1 MLDVQ
6 NFIDFF
12 FSGAALPFLAL
23 LAMMLIAFAAIIIFW
38 LQSRRL
44 KLVLEDMYAR
54 HQHLAKAVN
63 DMRSSPAS
71 PVSSEGM
78 NALSAMLIEQGK
90 VIASLQGKLCALP
103 MVLTSRNKY
112 RGRLKWHAKGP
123 NVPVLSRRPAFLLNK
138 PMPSSNFTAKIPA
151 SRLSGS
157 LSPCSRL
164 H

>member
-38 LQSRRL
+38 LQGRRL
-44 KLVLEDMYAR
+44 KLVLEDMYVR
-54 HQHLAKAVN
+54 HQQLAKAVN

-71 PVSSEGM
+71 PASSEGM

-90 VIASLQGKLCALP
+90 AIASLQGEIVRLADGVNQQEQISRAIEMARQGAKRAGLVEATGISAEQADAI
-103 MVLTSRNKY
+103 VKFHGKNTS
-112 RGRLKWHAKGP
+112 
-123 NVPVLSRRPAFLLNK
+123 
-138 PMPSSNFTAKIPA
+138 
-151 SRLSGS
+151 
-157 LSPCSRL
+157 
-164 H
+164 

>member
-1 MLDVQ
+1 MLDAQ

-54 HQHLAKAVN
+54 HQQLAKAVN

-71 PVSSEGM
+71 PASSEGM
-78 NALSAMLIEQGK
+78 NALSAMLIEQGE
-90 VIASLQGKLCALP
+90 VIASLQGEIVRLADGVNQQEQISRAIEMARQGAKRAGLVEATGISAEQADAI
-103 MVLTSRNKY
+103 VKFHGKNTS
-112 RGRLKWHAKGP
+112 
-123 NVPVLSRRPAFLLNK
+123 
-138 PMPSSNFTAKIPA
+138 
-151 SRLSGS
+151 
-157 LSPCSRL
+157 
-164 H
+164 

>member
-1 MLDVQ
+1 VLDVQ

-63 DMRSSPAS
+63 DMRSSPAP
-71 PVSSEGM
+71 PVSSEGV

-90 VIASLQGKLCALP
+90 VIASLQGEIVRLADGVNQQEQISRAIEMARQGAKRAGLVEATGISAEQADAI
-103 MVLTSRNKY
+103 VKFHGKNTS
-112 RGRLKWHAKGP
+112 
-123 NVPVLSRRPAFLLNK
+123 
-138 PMPSSNFTAKIPA
+138 
-151 SRLSGS
+151 
-157 LSPCSRL
+157 
-164 H
+164 

>member
-71 PVSSEGM
+71 PVSSEGV

-90 VIASLQGKLCALP
+90 VIASLQGEIVRLADG
-103 MVLTSRNKY
+103 VNQQEQISRAIEMA
-112 RGRLKWHAKGP
+112 RQGAKRAGLVEATGISAEQADAIVKFHGK
-123 NVPVLSRRPAFLLNK
+123 NN
-138 PMPSSNFTAKIPA
+138 
-151 SRLSGS
+151 G
-157 LSPCSRL
+157 
-164 H
+164 

>member
-54 HQHLAKAVN
+54 HQQLAKAVN

-71 PVSSEGM
+71 PASSEGV

-90 VIASLQGKLCALP
+90 VIASLQGEIVRLADGVNQQEQISRAIEMARQGAKRAGLVEATGISAEQADAI
-103 MVLTSRNKY
+103 VKFHGKNTS
-112 RGRLKWHAKGP
+112 
-123 NVPVLSRRPAFLLNK
+123 
-138 PMPSSNFTAKIPA
+138 
-151 SRLSGS
+151 
-157 LSPCSRL
+157 
-164 H
+164 

>member
-44 KLVLEDMYAR
+44 KLVLEDMYVR
-54 HQHLAKAVN
+54 HQQLAKALN

-71 PVSSEGM
+71 PASSEGI

-90 VIASLQGKLCALP
+90 AIASLQGEIVRLADGVNQQEQISRAIEMARQGAKRAGLVEATGISAEQADAI
-103 MVLTSRNKY
+103 VKFHGKNTS
-112 RGRLKWHAKGP
+112 
-123 NVPVLSRRPAFLLNK
+123 
-138 PMPSSNFTAKIPA
+138 
-151 SRLSGS
+151 
-157 LSPCSRL
+157 
-164 H
+164 

>member
-44 KLVLEDMYAR
+44 KVVLEDMYAR
-54 HQHLAKAVN
+54 HHQLVKVVSDA
-63 DMRSSPAS
+63 RSTPGSPAD
-71 PVSSEGM
+71 SESM

-90 VIASLQGKLCALP
+90 AISTLKAEIVRLADGVNQQEQISRAIEMARQGAKRAGLVEATGISAEQADAI
-103 MVLTSRNKY
+103 VKFHGKNTS
-112 RGRLKWHAKGP
+112 
-123 NVPVLSRRPAFLLNK
+123 
-138 PMPSSNFTAKIPA
+138 
-151 SRLSGS
+151 
-157 LSPCSRL
+157 
-164 H
+164 

>member
-44 KLVLEDMYAR
+44 KLVLEDMYVR
-54 HQHLAKAVN
+54 HQQLAKALN

-71 PVSSEGM
+71 PASSEGI
-78 NALSAMLIEQGK
+78 NALSAMLVEQGK
-90 VIASLQGKLCALP
+90 AIASLQGEIVRLADGVNQQEQISRAIEMARQGAKRAGLVEATGISAEQADAI
-103 MVLTSRNKY
+103 VKFHGKNTS
-112 RGRLKWHAKGP
+112 
-123 NVPVLSRRPAFLLNK
+123 
-138 PMPSSNFTAKIPA
+138 
-151 SRLSGS
+151 
-157 LSPCSRL
+157 
-164 H
+164 

>member
-6 NFIDFF
+6 SFIDFF

-54 HQHLAKAVN
+54 HQQLAKAVN
-63 DMRSSPAS
+63 DLRSSSASPAS
-71 PVSSEGM
+71 SEGV

-90 VIASLQGKLCALP
+90 ALASLQGEIVRLADGVNPVSYTHLTLP
-103 MVLTSRNKY
+103 T
-112 RGRLKWHAKGP
+112 
-123 NVPVLSRRPAFLLNK
+123 
-138 PMPSSNFTAKIPA
+138 IE
-151 SRLSGS
+151 
-157 LSPCSRL
+157 
-164 H
+164 

>member
-1 MLDVQ
+1 MLDAQ

-54 HQHLAKAVN
+54 HQQLAKAVN

-78 NALSAMLIEQGK
+78 NALSAMLIEQGE
-90 VIASLQGKLCALP
+90 VIASLQGEIVRLADGVNQQEQISRAIEMARQGAKRAGLVEATGISAEQADAI
-103 MVLTSRNKY
+103 VKFHGKNTS
-112 RGRLKWHAKGP
+112 
-123 NVPVLSRRPAFLLNK
+123 
-138 PMPSSNFTAKIPA
+138 
-151 SRLSGS
+151 
-157 LSPCSRL
+157 
-164 H
+164 

>member
-54 HQHLAKAVN
+54 HQQLAKAVN

-71 PVSSEGM
+71 PVSSEGV

-90 VIASLQGKLCALP
+90 AIASLQGEIVRLADGVNQQEQISRAIEMARQGAKRAGLVEATGISAEQADAI
-103 MVLTSRNKY
+103 VKFHGKNTS
-112 RGRLKWHAKGP
+112 
-123 NVPVLSRRPAFLLNK
+123 
-138 PMPSSNFTAKIPA
+138 
-151 SRLSGS
+151 
-157 LSPCSRL
+157 
-164 H
+164 

>member
-1 MLDVQ
+1 MLDAQ

-54 HQHLAKAVN
+54 HQQLAKAVN

-71 PVSSEGM
+71 PASSEGM
-78 NALSAMLIEQGK
+78 NALSAMLIEQGE
-90 VIASLQGKLCALP
+90 VIAALQGEIVRLADGVNQQEQISRAIEMARQGAKRAGLVEATGISAEQADAI
-103 MVLTSRNKY
+103 VKFHGKNTS
-112 RGRLKWHAKGP
+112 
-123 NVPVLSRRPAFLLNK
+123 
-138 PMPSSNFTAKIPA
+138 
-151 SRLSGS
+151 
-157 LSPCSRL
+157 
-164 H
+164 

>member
-44 KLVLEDMYAR
+44 KLVLEDIYVR
-54 HQHLAKAVN
+54 HQQLAKAVN

-71 PVSSEGM
+71 PASSEGI

-90 VIASLQGKLCALP
+90 AIASLQGEIVRLADGVNQQEQISRAIEMARQGAKRAGLVEATGISAEQADAI
-103 MVLTSRNKY
+103 VKFHGKNTS
-112 RGRLKWHAKGP
+112 
-123 NVPVLSRRPAFLLNK
+123 
-138 PMPSSNFTAKIPA
+138 
-151 SRLSGS
+151 
-157 LSPCSRL
+157 
-164 H
+164 

>member
-44 KLVLEDMYAR
+44 KLVLEDMYVR
-54 HQHLAKAVN
+54 HQQLAKAVN

-71 PVSSEGM
+71 PASSEGI
-78 NALSAMLIEQGK
+78 NALSAMLIEQGE
-90 VIASLQGKLCALP
+90 VIASLQGEIVRLADGVNQQEQISRAIEMARQGAKRAGLVEATGISAEQADAI
-103 MVLTSRNKY
+103 VKFHGKNTS
-112 RGRLKWHAKGP
+112 
-123 NVPVLSRRPAFLLNK
+123 
-138 PMPSSNFTAKIPA
+138 
-151 SRLSGS
+151 
-157 LSPCSRL
+157 
-164 H
+164 

>member
-44 KLVLEDMYAR
+44 KLVLEDMYVR
-54 HQHLAKAVN
+54 HQQLAKAVN

-71 PVSSEGM
+71 PASSEGID
-78 NALSAMLIEQGK
+78 ALSAMLIEQGE
-90 VIASLQGKLCALP
+90 VIASLQGEIVRLADGVNQQEQISRAIEMARQGAKRAGLVEATGISAEQADAI
-103 MVLTSRNKY
+103 VKFHGKNTS
-112 RGRLKWHAKGP
+112 
-123 NVPVLSRRPAFLLNK
+123 
-138 PMPSSNFTAKIPA
+138 
-151 SRLSGS
+151 
-157 LSPCSRL
+157 
-164 H
+164 

>member
-54 HQHLAKAVN
+54 HQQLAKAVN

-71 PVSSEGM
+71 PVSSEGV

-90 VIASLQGKLCALP
+90 VIASLQGEIVRLADGVNQQEQISRAIEMARQGAKRAGLVEATGISAEQADAI
-103 MVLTSRNKY
+103 VKFHGKNTS
-112 RGRLKWHAKGP
+112 
-123 NVPVLSRRPAFLLNK
+123 
-138 PMPSSNFTAKIPA
+138 
-151 SRLSGS
+151 
-157 LSPCSRL
+157 
-164 H
+164 

>member
-71 PVSSEGM
+71 PASSEGM
-78 NALSAMLIEQGK
+78 NALSAMLIEQGEA
-90 VIASLQGKLCALP
+90 IASLQGEIVRLADGVNQQEQISRAIEMARQGAKRAGLVEATGISAEQADAI
-103 MVLTSRNKY
+103 VKFHGKNTS
-112 RGRLKWHAKGP
+112 
-123 NVPVLSRRPAFLLNK
+123 
-138 PMPSSNFTAKIPA
+138 
-151 SRLSGS
+151 
-157 LSPCSRL
+157 
-164 H
+164 

>member
-1 MLDVQ
+1 MLDAQ

-54 HQHLAKAVN
+54 HQQLAKAVN

-71 PVSSEGM
+71 PANSEGI
-78 NALSAMLIEQGK
+78 NALSAMLIEQGE
-90 VIASLQGKLCALP
+90 VIASLQGEIVRLADGVNQQEQISRAIEMARQGAKRAGLVEATGISAEQADAI
-103 MVLTSRNKY
+103 VKFHGKNTS
-112 RGRLKWHAKGP
+112 
-123 NVPVLSRRPAFLLNK
+123 
-138 PMPSSNFTAKIPA
+138 
-151 SRLSGS
+151 
-157 LSPCSRL
+157 
-164 H
+164 